1 MLSAYVC
8 ANGAIATGTILVAT
22 RYFMESSNRIFV
34 ILFLS
39 QGFGLSIR
47 LHHIF
52 TKVLQ
57 NLAARV
63 GIEPTTNWLT
73 ANCTTA
79 VLPSNNLGDTYGIRT
94 RDLYRDRVAH

>member
-1 MLSAYVC
+1 MLSVTSN

-22 RYFMESSNRIFV
+22 RYFQESSNRTFV
-34 ILFLS
+34 VLFLS

-57 NLAARV
+57 NLAAQV
-63 GIEPTTNWLT
+63 GLEPTTHGLT
-73 ANCTTA
+73 
-79 VLPSNNLGDTYGIRT
+79 VR
-94 RDLYRDRVAH
+94 